1 MKVYD
6 SVTKLI
12 GNTPL
17 VELKNI
23 EKLYGLKAKIFAK
36 IEAFNPGGSAK
47 DRIALKMLEAA
58 EKNGFK
64 KGMTVIEPTS
74 GNTGIGLSMIAA
86 AKGYKAVI
94 VMPDSMSVERI
105 KFMKAYGATVVLTP
119 KALGMKGAADK
130 AEELHKEIEGSIIAG
145 QFYNPANVQAHY
157 ETTGPEIYEDTDGN
171 VAAFVAGIGT
181 GGTVSGVGRYL
192 KEKVDGVKIFGVEP
206 ETSPLITKGVA
217 GSHKIQGIGA
227 NFVPENFKK
236 EFVDEV
242 LTVSDEAAFKAA
254 TELAVNE
261 GVFAGI
267 SSGAALSAAIN
278 VAKKEEFAGKNIVV
292 FLPDSGDRY
301 LSVDGF
307 IK

>member
-23 EKLYGLKAKIFAK
+23 EKLYGLKARILAK

-145 QFYNPANVQAHY
+145 QFYNPANVQAYY

-192 KEKVDGVKIFGVEP
+192 KERVDSVKIFGVEP

-301 LSVDGF
+301 ISVDGF

>member
-119 KALGMKGAADK
+119 KALGMKGAAEK

-145 QFYNPANVQAHY
+145 QFYNPANVRAHY

-192 KEKVDGVKIFGVEP
+192 KEKVDSVKIFGVEP

-217 GSHKIQGIGA
+217 GAHKIQGIGA

-278 VAKKEEFAGKNIVV
+278 VAKKEEFAGKNVVV

>member
-130 AEELHKEIEGSIIAG
+130 AEELHKGIEGSIIA
-145 QFYNPANVQAHY
+145 A
-157 ETTGPEIYEDTDGN
+157 
-171 VAAFVAGIGT
+171 
-181 GGTVSGVGRYL
+181 RR
-192 KEKVDGVKIFGVEP
+192 
-206 ETSPLITKGVA
+206 SP
-217 GSHKIQGIGA
+217 
-227 NFVPENFKK
+227 
-236 EFVDEV
+236 
-242 LTVSDEAAFKAA
+242 
-254 TELAVNE
+254 
-261 GVFAGI
+261 
-267 SSGAALSAAIN
+267 
-278 VAKKEEFAGKNIVV
+278 
-292 FLPDSGDRY
+292 
-301 LSVDGF
+301 
-307 IK
+307 

>member
-23 EKLYGLKAKIFAK
+23 EKLYGLKAKILAK

-145 QFYNPANVQAHY
+145 QFYNPANVRAHY

-192 KEKVDGVKIFGVEP
+192 KERVDSVKIFGVEP

-278 VAKKEEFAGKNIVV
+278 VAKKEEFACKNVVV

>member
-1 MKVYD
+1 
-6 SVTKLI
+6 
-12 GNTPL
+12 
-17 VELKNI
+17 
-23 EKLYGLKAKIFAK
+23 
-36 IEAFNPGGSAK
+36 
-47 DRIALKMLEAA
+47 
-58 EKNGFK
+58 
-64 KGMTVIEPTS
+64 
-74 GNTGIGLSMIAA
+74 
-86 AKGYKAVI
+86 
-94 VMPDSMSVERI
+94 
-105 KFMKAYGATVVLTP
+105 
-119 KALGMKGAADK
+119 MKGAADK

-261 GVFAGI
+261 GMFAGI

>member
-17 VELKNI
+17 IELKNI

-157 ETTGPEIYEDTDGN
+157 EATGPEIYEDTDGN

-242 LTVSDEAAFKAA
+242 LTVSDEAAFRTAN
-254 TELAVNE
+254 ELAVNE

>member
-145 QFYNPANVQAHY
+145 QFYNPANVRAHY

-278 VAKKEEFAGKNIVV
+278 VAKKEEFAGKNVVV

>member
-23 EKLYGLKAKIFAK
+23 EKLYGLKARILAK

-145 QFYNPANVQAHY
+145 QFYNPANVQAYY

-192 KEKVDGVKIFGVEP
+192 KERVDSVKIFGVEP

-278 VAKKEEFAGKNIVV
+278 VAKKEEFAGKNVVV